1 MGEMNPTMLDP
12 DNDDFE
18 LDEEEDEPAE
28 EPEEQDEVEEP
39 DESAPAAEQSD
50 DESEDGVA
58 TSEAA
63 SDTDESPG
71 EVPSAE
77 ESTVEEGSIIEGEV
91 VKTDDVE
98 AYIDIGW
105 QSEGVL
111 PYDQLREGSISEGD
125 EITVKIL
132 EMDGESGVPALSEK
146 EALADLAWDR
156 VHQAARSDDAVEGTI
171 FKKIKGGF
179 LVRLSGGLTAFMPMS
194 HISLSK
200 KKNHDRFIDKSFEMK
215 ILEQD
220 RDEDNVVVSRKKY
233 LEEQQE
239 AQKNEFFE
247 EQEVGDWVEGTI
259 KNIVNFG
266 AFVNL
271 GPVDGLLHISD
282 IAWGQVRNVEDYLSQ
297 DEEVEVKI
305 LDLDPDDSKVS
316 LGLKQKY
323 PDPWE
328 DIDEKYEVG
337 EVTTGEIVDV
347 WDDGVFVRLEQHV
360 EGKIDESELSW
371 IESWNHPS
379 DQFNEGDKI
388 KVKILGIDDERRII
402 SLSHKQINNNPWKIL
417 KERFPEG
424 TVLKAPVVDIHQE
437 HINVQLLESVKGI
450 IRSPDISWEDDDLDL
465 YETFSIG
472 EKIKCK
478 VLELDPDDQTV
489 RLGVKQTTPD
499 PWVKK
504 ARNYPVGTTLEG
516 DVTNV
521 LQFGAFVRLEE
532 NLEGLVHVSEMAEGK
547 RVNPHEIVSEGDTV
561 GVKVLD
567 IDEDEHKIDLSIQEY
582 KKEQQKKEMEEY
594 MEEEGSDDSDM
605 TMGDMLGDDLD
616 EIMKD

>member
-1 MGEMNPTMLDP
+1 MGEMNPTMLNP
-12 DNDDFE
+12 DDDD
-18 LDEEEDEPAE
+18 LDLEDEPAE
-28 EPEEQDEVEEP
+28 EQSEGTPEEAADEESEEP
-39 DESAPAAEQSD
+39 EETEGDE
-50 DESEDGVA
+50 
-58 TSEAA
+58 TSETSEQPENEVTSA
-63 SDTDESPG
+63 G
-71 EVPSAE
+71 E
-77 ESTVEEGSIIEGEV
+77 TTIEEGAILEGEV

-98 AYIDIGW
+98 AYVDIGW
-105 QSEGVL
+105 QSEGIL
-111 PYDQLREGSISEGD
+111 PYDQLREGSITEGE
-125 EITVKIL
+125 EITVKIVD
-132 EMDGESGVPALSEK
+132 MNGEAEAPRLSEK
-146 EALADLAWDR
+146 EAMADIAWDR
-156 VHQAARSDDAVEGTI
+156 VRAAQQSNEAVEGTV

-179 LVRLSGGLTAFMPMS
+179 LVRLKGGLTAFMPMS

-200 KKNHDRFIDKSFEMK
+200 KKNHDRFIDKTFDMK

-239 AQKNEFFE
+239 EQKSEFF
-247 EQEVGDWVEGTI
+247 QEHDVDDWVDGTV

-266 AFVNL
+266 AFINL

-297 DEEVEVKI
+297 GDDIEVKI
-305 LDLDPDDSKVS
+305 LSLDPSESKVS

-328 DIDEKYEVG
+328 NIDEKYTVD

-379 DQFNEGDKI
+379 DQFEEGEKI
-388 KVKILGIDDERRII
+388 KVKIQGIDEERRII

-450 IRSPDISWEDDDLDL
+450 IRKPDISWEDEDLDL

-516 DVTNV
+516 EVTNV
-521 LQFGAFVRLEE
+521 LQFGAFVQLEE
-532 NLEGLVHVSEMAEGK
+532 DLEGLVHVSEMAEGK

-567 IDEDEHKIDLSIQEY
+567 IDEDEHKVDLSIQEY
-582 KKEQQKKEMEEY
+582 EKELQKQEMEEY
-594 MEEEGSDDSDM
+594 MEEEGSDDSEM
-605 TMGDMLGDDLD
+605 TMGEMLGDDLD
-616 EIMKD
+616 DIVQD